1 MSTTLT
7 LKVYAVNIRLEGMA
21 DKKSRGRPKGRRTYH
36 HGDLKAALVAHATEI
51 LRKQGPDALTLR
63 AVSRAAGVTQAAP
76 YRHFADRREL
86 IAATAEAGF
95 QRLQERMLETV
106 GQAQGRVGL
115 KQVAIAYVAF
125 ALENAAVYRVMF
137 GPEVAN
143 TDDLPGLRQTA
154 RGVLGFVAEGISQL
168 QQAGAVGQGDPLLMA
183 IATWSMLHG
192 VVMLTL
198 DGQTSS
204 VGKDV
209 DSVVEEAT
217 RMMMFG
223 MAPR

>member
-1 MSTTLT
+1 
-7 LKVYAVNIRLEGMA
+7 
-21 DKKSRGRPKGRRTYH
+21 
-36 HGDLKAALVAHATEI
+36 
-51 LRKQGPDALTLR
+51 
-63 AVSRAAGVTQAAP
+63 
-76 YRHFADRREL
+76 
-86 IAATAEAGF
+86 
-95 QRLQERMLETV
+95 
-106 GQAQGRVGL
+106 
-115 KQVAIAYVAF
+115 
-125 ALENAAVYRVMF
+125 
-137 GPEVAN
+137 
-143 TDDLPGLRQTA
+143 
-154 RGVLGFVAEGISQL
+154 
-168 QQAGAVGQGDPLLMA
+168 VGQGDPLLMA